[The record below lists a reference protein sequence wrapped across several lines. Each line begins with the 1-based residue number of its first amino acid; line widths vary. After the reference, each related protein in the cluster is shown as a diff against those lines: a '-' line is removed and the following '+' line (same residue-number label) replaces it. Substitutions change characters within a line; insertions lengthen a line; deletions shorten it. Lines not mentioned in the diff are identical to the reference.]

1 VTKTTVITDRFIYV
15 AQDLEGAGLLW
26 HPEVGDEVAERDGQ
40 SPVAILVD
48 PQGMTPDELRAAFLW
63 LPTVEQ
69 MILQFEARQAVLF
82 HAGLEFNEKQFCY
95 KTVARSP
102 DLGRAY
108 HRKLIYP
115 YSSSAVLRL
124 RNECRSRRHK
134 TVQVFTC
141 NRFVTETSLC
151 ALPCQKFLT
160 RGFKTLFLPAL

>member
-1 VTKTTVITDRFIYV
+1 MTKPTVITDRFIYV

-95 KTVARSP
+95 KTVIQASSGHIESRADSFRLSLGLALR
-102 DLGRAY
+102 DL
-108 HRKLIYP
+108 LISDVP
-115 YSSSAVLRL
+115 TIV
-124 RNECRSRRHK
+124 N
-134 TVQVFTC
+134 
-141 NRFVTETSLC
+141 
-151 ALPCQKFLT
+151 
-160 RGFKTLFLPAL
+160 

>member
-1 VTKTTVITDRFIYV
+1 MTKTTVITDRFIYV

-95 KTVARSP
+95 KTVIQASSGHIESRADSFRLSLGLALR
-102 DLGRAY
+102 DL
-108 HRKLIYP
+108 LISDVP
-115 YSSSAVLRL
+115 TIV
-124 RNECRSRRHK
+124 N
-134 TVQVFTC
+134 
-141 NRFVTETSLC
+141 
-151 ALPCQKFLT
+151 
-160 RGFKTLFLPAL
+160 